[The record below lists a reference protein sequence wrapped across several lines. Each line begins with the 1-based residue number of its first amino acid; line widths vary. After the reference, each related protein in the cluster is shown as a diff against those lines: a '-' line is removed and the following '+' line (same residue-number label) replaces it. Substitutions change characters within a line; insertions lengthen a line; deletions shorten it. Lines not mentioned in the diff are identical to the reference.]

1 MLDSDTEGEGDI
13 GSTINPSVA
22 MAIAG
27 GPLAPGS
34 RTSISQG
41 PSTVS
46 LRLIPT
52 DSFESKPMSLGG
64 KAGARLLE
72 SLPRMQEV
80 LGSFPSSTRDGAHM
94 CSQDWGDGGGR
105 L

>member
-1 MLDSDTEGEGDI
+1 MLDSDTESEGDI
-13 GSTINPSVA
+13 GGTINPSVA

-46 LRLIPT
+46 LGLIPIDT
-52 DSFESKPMSLGG
+52 FEMKPMLLGG
-64 KAGARLLE
+64 KAGAQLLE
-72 SLPRMQEV
+72 CLPCMHEI
-80 LGSFPSSTRDGAHM
+80 LGSFPSSTWDGVH
-94 CSQDWGDGGGR
+94 